1 MASGHGEG
9 GEGGALASQVQ
20 GFGTDR
26 FAKICVMTNISENEL
41 LGWSRY
47 DHFAVLCELLP
58 VSIPSLVVNL
68 MVVSLGGLEF
78 AVSRRI
84 HSALKCDN
92 IKVSSSDSLPTLYQV
107 FLQVL
112 ISLEELRQNPFQ
124 WDLTRCNWPGRK
136 AFYLMNTYNIHRFE
150 RVGVKQLNIYSYQD

>member
-1 MASGHGEG
+1 M
-9 GEGGALASQVQ
+9 
-20 GFGTDR
+20 
-26 FAKICVMTNISENEL
+26 
-41 LGWSRY
+41 
-47 DHFAVLCELLP
+47 LCELVP

-92 IKVSSSDSLPTLYQV
+92 VKVRLSDSLPTLYPAY
-107 FLQVL
+107 LQVL

-124 WDLTRCNWPGRK
+124 WDLTRCNWEGQK
-136 AFYLMNTYNIHRFE
+136 AFYLMNTYNIHRYV
-150 RVGVKQLNIYSYQD
+150 RVGSQTSEYILLSGMRLTFCTPLPMPSQHG

>member
-26 FAKICVMTNISENEL
+26 FAKICAMTNISENEL

-47 DHFAVLCELLP
+47 DHFAALCELLP
-58 VSIPSLVVNL
+58 VSIQSLVVNV

-92 IKVSSSDSLPTLYQV
+92 IKVSSSDSFPAL
-107 FLQVL
+107 
-112 ISLEELRQNPFQ
+112 
-124 WDLTRCNWPGRK
+124 
-136 AFYLMNTYNIHRFE
+136 
-150 RVGVKQLNIYSYQD
+150 